1 MTKKPKPPVQRPT
14 PSQIH
19 ELKITIKDSKPP
31 IWRTVAVPS
40 DIRLSDLH
48 MVIQAVFGWENCHL
62 HQFILRN
69 KQPKPTREEL
79 ATLTRAEDWDALYRR
94 LHPDRYFSLPIFKL
108 EDVEDER
115 KFRLRTLVPVHGD
128 KIEYE
133 YDFGDDWVHVI
144 EVKRIGASVDGV
156 KYPVCLGGKF
166 AGPPE
171 DSHGI
176 WGYYEMLEAVKDPRH
191 PMHRDY
197 KEWLS
202 PDFDPNHFDLDETNA
217 LLTQLRIRQ

>member
-1 MTKKPKPPVQRPT
+1 MAKKTKLPAQHPT
-14 PSQIH
+14 PFQVH
-19 ELKITIKDSKPP
+19 EIKITIKGSKPP
-31 IWRTVAVPS
+31 IWRTVAVSS
-40 DIRLSDLH
+40 DIRLSNLH
-48 MVIQAVFGWENCHL
+48 MVIQVIFGWENCHL

-79 ATLTRAEDWDALYRR
+79 SALVRAEDWDR
-94 LHPDRYFSLPIFKL
+94 LHARTARGRYFSLPVFEL

-115 KFRLRTLVPVHGD
+115 RFRLRTLVPVPGD

-133 YDFGDDWVHVI
+133 YDFGDGWVHVV
-144 EVKRIGASVDGV
+144 EVRRIGPSVEGV

-176 WGYYEMLEAVKDPRH
+176 LGYYEMLEAVKDPRH
-191 PMHRDY
+191 PMHRDC

-202 PDFDPNHFDLDETNA
+202 QDFDPNHFDLEETNEYLA
-217 LLTQLRIRQ
+217 QLRLKP